1 MLKPRKQPGREGK
14 IPLRAT
20 ENGDFVI
27 DLEELLGNDAP
38 MMVTAPQL
46 VNLREKE
53 TRIDNSYQLFPVF
66 DAKNGM
72 SIGKMSA
79 QDFLRKIL

>member
-1 MLKPRKQPGREGK
+1 MIKPRKQQWRDGR

-27 DLEELLGNDAP
+27 DMEQLLGNETP
-38 MMVTAPQL
+38 MITAPQL
-46 VNLREKE
+46 VHLAEE
-53 TRIDNSYQLFPVF
+53 EPRINNQYQLFPVF

-72 SIGKMSA
+72 SIGKMTA
-79 QDFLRKIL
+79 KDFLRKIL

>member
-1 MLKPRKQPGREGK
+1 MLKPRKQPGREGR

-27 DLEELLGNDAP
+27 DMEQFLGNEAP
-38 MMVTAPQL
+38 MITAPQL
-46 VNLREKE
+46 VHLSEE
-53 TRIDNSYQLFPVF
+53 EPRINNSYQLFPVF

-72 SIGKMSA
+72 SIGKMTA